1 LTFTAD
7 FPLSGSKDRSLS
19 SFGVLLAK
27 IHLTM
32 NGQTEE
38 TLTTLATGVESD
50 KVSCKASYLLHEN
63 SRMWSFHGKK
73 LQVKSGIQV
82 VVF

>member
-1 LTFTAD
+1 MTFTAD

-32 NGQTEE
+32 NAGQTEE

-63 SRMWSFHGKK
+63 SRMWSFLGKTA
-73 LQVKSGIQV
+73 G
-82 VVF
+82 